1 MKKIEKSELEKI
13 QVIQKKLNSLVMEV
27 GNIEFN
33 RISMEIQYNTIRSKI
48 VETKNEESSLL
59 NDLSEKYGDVLIN
72 PDTGEISEMKN

>member
-1 MKKIEKSELEKI
+1 MKKIEKNELEKI
-13 QVIQKKLNSLVMEV
+13 QVIQKKLNSLVMEI

-33 RISMEIQYNTIRSKI
+33 RISMEMQYNTIRSQI
-48 VETKNEESSLL
+48 IDTKNEESSFL